1 MSSTAPPAGGAVADV
16 TLSPSLGTQEGT
28 RLDWRRG
35 LLLAGGLF
43 LLLCLIRT
51 FTGAED
57 LTSGGQINAAI
68 TLAVPVGLAA
78 LGGLWSERAGVVNI
92 GLEGMMILGTWS
104 GAFCALSFHSAW
116 MGLLGGIVGGAL
128 GGLLHA
134 IATVTFGVDHI
145 VSGVALNIIGAGVAR
160 YLAVLAWTGKGGGAT
175 QSPQVPGFDTV
186 GVPGISGPLQS
197 VESLHWFLISDL
209 AGLLR
214 GVTTN
219 LTWLTIIAVLMVPL
233 SFAVLWRT
241 SFGLRL
247 RSCGEN
253 PVAAETLG
261 VNVYRMKYAAVI
273 ISGGLAGMAGAFL
286 VNVASI
292 YREGQTGGR
301 GYIGLAAMIFGN
313 WRPGG
318 LGAGAALFGFTD
330 ALQSRQNSSVHALL
344 LFVAILVLALAAW
357 NLWRRRW
364 FQGIAGVVVAVLVVA
379 WYFASNTVPQEL
391 IAYTPHITTLL
402 VLSLAAQRL
411 RMPAADGVVYRR
423 GQGG

>member
-1 MSSTAPPAGGAVADV
+1 MSTATDI
-16 TLSPSLGTQEGT
+16 TLAPSLGATAGPK
-28 RLDWRRG
+28 LDWRRG
-35 LLLAGGLF
+35 LIITGGLF
-43 LLLCLIRT
+43 LLLCLVRT
-51 FTGAED
+51 LTGAD
-57 LTSGGQINAAI
+57 DITSGGQISAAI
-68 TLAVPVGLAA
+68 TLAIPVGLAG
-78 LGGLWSERAGVVNI
+78 LGGLWAERAGVVNI

-104 GAFCALSFHSAW
+104 GAYFCLAFNSPWAALV
-116 MGLLGGIVGGAL
+116 GGVVGGAL
-128 GGLLHA
+128 GGLVHA

-145 VSGVALNIIGAGVAR
+145 ISGVAINIIGQGVAR
-160 YLAVLAWTGKGGGAT
+160 YLAVIAFTGKGGGAT
-175 QSPQVPGFDTV
+175 QSPPVPGFDTI
-186 GVPGISGPLQS
+186 GIPGMTGLLRPI
-197 VESLHWFLISDL
+197 ESKHWFLISDL

-214 GVTTN
+214 GVTTG
-219 LTWLTIIAVLMVPL
+219 LSWLTIIAILMVPL
-233 SFAVLWRT
+233 TFLVLWRT

-253 PVAAETLG
+253 PIAAETLG

-273 ISGGLAGMAGAFL
+273 VSGGMAGMAGAFL
-286 VNVASI
+286 VTVASSI

-318 LGAGAALFGFTD
+318 LAAGATLFGFTD

-344 LFVAILVLALAAW
+344 FFVALLVVLLSAW

-364 FQGIAGVVVAVLVVA
+364 LQGGIGLFIAVLLVV
-379 WYFASNTVPQEL
+379 WFFLSTTVPQEL
-391 IAYTPHITTLL
+391 ITYTPHITTLL

-411 RMPAADGVVYRR
+411 RMPAADGVIYRR